1 MEALRLRAPVFTE
14 FLSAHAMIGRGRSP
28 PQAAGIF
35 LRGTAVGTISDDL
48 DFEARYEALRT
59 AYFAALPQRRGEAAD
74 HWRACMQDAESPS
87 WRELHSL
94 VHKLSGSAPCYG
106 LDEVGAVAQKLDRM
120 LSGKPPCRDAAALAP
135 WLDCLLAA
143 MDSAL
148 TAA

>member
-1 MEALRLRAPVFTE
+1 VAPIAFTGE
-14 FLSAHAMIGRGRSP
+14 RHFPLGRSE
-28 PQAAGIF
+28 
-35 LRGTAVGTISDDL
+35 VGTTSDDL

-59 AYFAALPQRRGEAAD
+59 AYFAALPQRRGEAAE
-74 HWRACMQDAESPS
+74 HWRACVQDMQSPA

-94 VHKLSGSAPCYG
+94 VHRLSGSAPCYG

-148 TAA
+148 TTA